1 VESSISKIPRSML
14 SNPNLDAADTGVD
27 PSTGKYLS
35 NRERIAIFKKRKID
49 VKRVF
54 GKRTDLSKFGAIV
67 KAPKPIGVEDR
78 IADIEKTLITIGDNF
93 KRLQNFVINNEL
105 LNRKYAIDDERLLL
119 KEGERKKFDKQEE
132 ELEENKELKKTFK
145 VPLAGVAKKAQG
157 FLQSLLK
164 AFGFL
169 FAGWLSDKAFKFFDA
184 LKSGDKNVIEDIKNK
199 VITSS
204 AQVLGVFLFMN
215 AFIAK
220 LPAIIAG
227 VATSVAKL
235 GLLIG
240 KFLLTPAGIKA
251 LAVLGGGYLL
261 AKYVIEPGVKS
272 IANTLA
278 GGIRAEDDTKQAFR
292 QAFANEE
299 QKLIAAGVQPP
310 SNVNSPNAML
320 IDVAGQDINMG
331 IDQNTGQFGDLYLK
345 SINPETNKPYA
356 TPEQLKAF
364 EEYKKNVKAIRRIEE
379 TMRDPLKDK
388 NLSDEDKL
396 QVQEEAVDT
405 LASKGFLQRKD
416 FTGDFET
423 IDFSTNNNDNK
434 AELLPLEKYI
444 DRAKFLLEDA
454 NKEKTTITN
463 INAGG
468 EGSGQNMSYNQSSG
482 AGGLI
487 SVNAANDDDFSKTE
501 SSNTYNIPATV

>member
-1 VESSISKIPRSML
+1 ML

-27 PSTGKYLS
+27 PSTGRYLS

-54 GKRTDLSKFGAIV
+54 GKRTDLSRFGAIV
-67 KAPKPIGVEDR
+67 KAPKPMGVEDR

-105 LNRKYAIDDERLLL
+105 LNRKFAIDDERLLL
-119 KEGERKKFDKQEE
+119 KEGERQKFDKQEE

-278 GGIRAEDDTKQAFR
+278 GGIRAEADTKQAFR

-310 SNVNSPNAML
+310 FNVNSKAAALLDEFNK
-320 IDVAGQDINMG
+320 VR
-331 IDQNTGQFGDLYLK
+331 TGFDLK
-345 SINPETNKPYA
+345 SGDANAILTTESLDRDGKPYA
-356 TPEQLKAF
+356 TPDQIKSL

-396 QVQEEAVDT
+396 QVQKEAVDT
-405 LASKGFLQRKD
+405 LASEGFLQKKD
-416 FTGDFET
+416 FTSDFET
-423 IDFSTNNNDNK
+423 LDFSSNKNN
-434 AELLPLEKYI
+434 LPTDFESLDEAI
-444 DRAKFLLEDA
+444 DRAKILLDNA
-454 NKEKTTITN
+454 NNEKTTITN

-468 EGSGQNMSYNQSSG
+468 EGSGQNMSYNQNNNS
-482 AGGLI
+482 GGLI
-487 SVNAANDDDFSKTE
+487 AVNATNSDDFSKIET
-501 SSNTYNIPATV
+501 SNTYNIPATA

>member
-1 VESSISKIPRSML
+1 MESSISKIPRSML

-27 PSTGKYLS
+27 PSTGRYLS

-93 KRLQNFVINNEL
+93 KKLQNFVINNEL

-119 KEGERKKFDKQEE
+119 KEGERKKFDKKEE

-310 SNVNSPNAML
+310 SNVNLQDAALLDEFNKVRTGFDSRTGDANAIL
-320 IDVAGQDINMG
+320 T
-331 IDQNTGQFGDLYLK
+331 TGSLDRDG
-345 SINPETNKPYA
+345 KPYA
-356 TPEQLKAF
+356 SVNQINSL

-416 FTGDFET
+416 FTGDFKT
-423 IDFSTNNNDNK
+423 IDFSTNNNDEK

-444 DRAKFLLEDA
+444 DRARFLIEDA
-454 NKEKTTITN
+454 NNEKTTITN

-468 EGSGQNMSYNQSSG
+468 EGGGQNMSYNQSSG
-482 AGGLI
+482 SGGLI

>member
-1 VESSISKIPRSML
+1 
-14 SNPNLDAADTGVD
+14 
-27 PSTGKYLS
+27 
-35 NRERIAIFKKRKID
+35 
-49 VKRVF
+49 
-54 GKRTDLSKFGAIV
+54 
-67 KAPKPIGVEDR
+67 
-78 IADIEKTLITIGDNF
+78 
-93 KRLQNFVINNEL
+93 
-105 LNRKYAIDDERLLL
+105 
-119 KEGERKKFDKQEE
+119 
-132 ELEENKELKKTFK
+132 
-145 VPLAGVAKKAQG
+145 
-157 FLQSLLK
+157 
-164 AFGFL
+164 
-169 FAGWLSDKAFKFFDA
+169 
-184 LKSGDKNVIEDIKNK
+184 
-199 VITSS
+199 
-204 AQVLGVFLFMN
+204 
-215 AFIAK
+215 
-220 LPAIIAG
+220 
-227 VATSVAKL
+227 
-235 GLLIG
+235 
-240 KFLLTPAGIKA
+240 
-251 LAVLGGGYLL
+251 
-261 AKYVIEPGVKS
+261 
-272 IANTLA
+272 
-278 GGIRAEDDTKQAFR
+278 
-292 QAFANEE
+292 
-299 QKLIAAGVQPP
+299 
-310 SNVNSPNAML
+310 
-320 IDVAGQDINMG
+320 MG

-482 AGGLI
+482 AGNKLI